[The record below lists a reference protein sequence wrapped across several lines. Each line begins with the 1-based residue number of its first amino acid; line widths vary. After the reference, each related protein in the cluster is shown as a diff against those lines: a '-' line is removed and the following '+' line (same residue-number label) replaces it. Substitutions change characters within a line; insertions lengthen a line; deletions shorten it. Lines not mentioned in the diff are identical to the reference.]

1 MMSWILLIVVLIAL
15 IIIGTWAWGSFV
27 DRGPVMD
34 APDKAVDTDR
44 ENLRALEEGRF
55 DDLRFDVV
63 ARGYRQDQV
72 DALLAAVERRSGA
85 KVASSGASTDV
96 SAEPSVEAEAEP
108 TTMSLPPAAEKE
120 LD

>member
-27 DRGPVMD
+27 GRGPVMD

-72 DALLAAVERRSGA
+72 DTLLAAVERHWGA
-85 KVASSGASTDV
+85 KAASSGEPS
-96 SAEPSVEAEAEP
+96 EPSVQA
-108 TTMSLPPAAEKE
+108 
-120 LD
+120 